1 MWLTHFIKR
10 MLAGN
15 TARRAS
21 SHAQRSQRTL
31 HPLPHAHRLLLG
43 LRSICRRSCRTE
55 LRLAAAQTPTRNP
68 GEQGSGWQAM
78 RTGNSR
84 PPHLLL
90 RFNPYRWLWML
101 ALRRGRKRGE
111 KERGFGG
118 RRDADG
124 RRGLGKGGME
134 GDVVL
139 NAEPPVRAGVGT
151 EVDGLERPRPRRT
164 PCDAAA
170 AGPIRRRR
178 RRARVGRRATGTGA
192 GTAAGSVGHRLGGR
206 REEWGSASR
215 GRRRRD

>member
-43 LRSICRRSCRTE
+43 LRSICRSSCRTE
-55 LRLAAAQTPTRNP
+55 LRPAAAQTPTRSP

-90 RFNPYRWLWML
+90 RFSPYRWLWML
-101 ALRRGRKRGE
+101 ALRRRRKRGE

-139 NAEPPVRAGVGT
+139 NAEPPVRAGVGASS
-151 EVDGLERPRPRRT
+151 GLDHAERRAMQRRQGRF
-164 PCDAAA
+164 AAA
-170 AGPIRRRR
+170 A
-178 RRARVGRRATGTGA
+178 
-192 GTAAGSVGHRLGGR
+192 AAH
-206 REEWGSASR
+206 EWGDEPPAPVPALLLDPSTVA
-215 GRRRRD
+215 

>member
-43 LRSICRRSCRTE
+43 LRSICRSSCRTE
-55 LRLAAAQTPTRNP
+55 LRPAAAQTPTLSP

-78 RTGNSR
+78 RTGNSH

-90 RFNPYRWLWML
+90 RFSPYRWLWML

-111 KERGFGG
+111 KERGF
-118 RRDADG
+118 
-124 RRGLGKGGME
+124 
-134 GDVVL
+134 
-139 NAEPPVRAGVGT
+139 VRNKRKNQIEQRET
-151 EVDGLERPRPRRT
+151 D
-164 PCDAAA
+164 D
-170 AGPIRRRR
+170 I
-178 RRARVGRRATGTGA
+178 
-192 GTAAGSVGHRLGGR
+192 GSSSS
-206 REEWGSASR
+206 GSNNR
-215 GRRRRD
+215 

>member
-43 LRSICRRSCRTE
+43 LRSICRSSCRTE
-55 LRLAAAQTPTRNP
+55 LRPAAAQTPTRSP

-90 RFNPYRWLWML
+90 RFSPYRWLWML

-139 NAEPPVRAGVGT
+139 NAEPPVRAGVGA
-151 EVDGLERPRPRRT
+151 EVDGLDHAERRAMQRRQGRV
-164 PCDAAA
+164 AAA
-170 AGPIRRRR
+170 A
-178 RRARVGRRATGTGA
+178 AV
-192 GTAAGSVGHRLGGR
+192 H
-206 REEWGSASR
+206 EWGDEPPAPAPAPLLDPSAVA
-215 GRRRRD
+215 

>member
-15 TARRAS
+15 TERRAS

-43 LRSICRRSCRTE
+43 LRSICRSSCRTE
-55 LRLAAAQTPTRNP
+55 LQPAAAQTPTRSP

-78 RTGNSR
+78 RMGNSR

-90 RFNPYRWLWML
+90 RFSPYRWLWML

-139 NAEPPVRAGVGT
+139 NAEPPVRASVGA
-151 EVDGLERPRPRRT
+151 EVDSLDHAEPWIESIGKELNGLNR
-164 PCDAAA
+164 
-170 AGPIRRRR
+170 
-178 RRARVGRRATGTGA
+178 
-192 GTAAGSVGHRLGGR
+192 
-206 REEWGSASR
+206 
-215 GRRRRD
+215 

>member
-21 SHAQRSQRTL
+21 SHAQCSQRTL
-31 HPLPHAHRLLLG
+31 RPLPHAHRLLLG
-43 LRSICRRSCRTE
+43 LRSICRSSCRTE
-55 LRLAAAQTPTRNP
+55 LRPAAAQTPTRSP

-90 RFNPYRWLWML
+90 RFSPYRWLWML

-139 NAEPPVRAGVGT
+139 NAEPPVRAGMGCTGGIGPCTRAGKKNVG
-151 EVDGLERPRPRRT
+151 
-164 PCDAAA
+164 
-170 AGPIRRRR
+170 
-178 RRARVGRRATGTGA
+178 
-192 GTAAGSVGHRLGGR
+192 
-206 REEWGSASR
+206 
-215 GRRRRD
+215 